1 MFNIVAVTTDS
12 RSGKPPVFNVTA
24 FKSNAPKGVEG
35 IIEDGFRKAV
45 DRRRSAK
52 KPSDK
57 DSLTVTVY
65 SGYGD
70 LTLRDDGTVL
80 MSESSS
86 PKIVDSASNL
96 SKEDFDDMKHD
107 VEQFWDK
114 LAILNAAGAL

>member
-1 MFNIVAVTTDS
+1 MFNIVAITTDS
-12 RSGKPPVFNVTA
+12 REGKPPVFNATS

-52 KPSDK
+52 KPSAK

-70 LTLRDDGTVL
+70 LTIKDDGTVE
-80 MSESSS
+80 MSESG
-86 PKIVDSASNL
+86 PKLVDTATNL
-96 SKEDFDDMKHD
+96 SKDDFDDMKHD

-114 LAILNAAGAL
+114 LAILNAVGALK